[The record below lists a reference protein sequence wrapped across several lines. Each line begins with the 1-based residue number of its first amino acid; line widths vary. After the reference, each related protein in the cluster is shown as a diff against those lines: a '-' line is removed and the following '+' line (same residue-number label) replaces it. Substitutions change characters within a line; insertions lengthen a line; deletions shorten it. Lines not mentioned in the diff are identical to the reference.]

1 MTTVIKGEQV
11 ALAIRRVAD
20 RLTVIADWLNQLDAA
35 MGDGDTGVTISKG
48 AEGLRQHLAAN
59 PPGDDLGKWLAGV
72 GTAFNKAAPS
82 TIAALTATA
91 LMRAG
96 KEARGATTLDVA
108 LLARMLRAADEGIQE
123 RGKAKLGDKTIV
135 DALHP
140 AANAFAAA
148 IEQGADLRA
157 AALAMVEASRA
168 GRDAAIPLRSRIGRA
183 GWVGE
188 RTEGQPDP
196 GTVLL
201 VQALETIVGV
211 EYSDPGSTL
220 ESGD

>member
-1 MTTVIKGEQV
+1 MTTVIEGAQI
-11 ALAIRRVAD
+11 ASTIRRVAD
-20 RLTVIADWLNQLDAA
+20 RLIAIADWLNQLDAA

-48 AEGLRQHLAAN
+48 AEGLRQHLDAN

-96 KEARGATTLDVA
+96 KEARGVSALDAA
-108 LLARMLRAADEGIQE
+108 LLTRMLRAADEGVQE
-123 RGKAKLGDKTIV
+123 RGKAKPGDKTIV

-140 AANAFAAA
+140 AANAFAEA
-148 IEQGADLRA
+148 IAQDDDLRA
-157 AALAMVEASRA
+157 AALAMIEASRA
-168 GRDAAIPLRSRIGRA
+168 GRDAVIPLRSKIGRA

-201 VQALETIVGV
+201 VQVLETIAGV
-211 EYSDPGSTL
+211 EYSEPGSTL
-220 ESGD
+220 KA

>member
-1 MTTVIKGEQV
+1 MTITIDGSQV

-20 RLTVIADWLNQLDAA
+20 RLVIIADWLNQLDAA

-96 KEARGATTLDVA
+96 KEARGVTALDA
-108 LLARMLRAADEGIQE
+108 PLLARMLRAADEGIQE

-140 AANAFAAA
+140 AANVFAAA

-168 GRDAAIPLRSRIGRA
+168 GRDAAIPLRSKIGRA

-201 VQALETIVGV
+201 VQILETIVGV
-211 EYSDPGSTL
+211 EYSEPGSTL
-220 ESGD
+220 

>member
-1 MTTVIKGEQV
+1 MITVIKGEQV

-20 RLTVIADWLNQLDAA
+20 RFTAIADWLNQLDAA

-96 KEARGATTLDVA
+96 KEARGVTALDA
-108 LLARMLRAADEGIQE
+108 PLLARMLRAADEGIQE

-140 AANAFAAA
+140 AANVFAAA

-168 GRDAAIPLRSRIGRA
+168 GRDAAIPLRSKIGRA

-201 VQALETIVGV
+201 VQILETIVGV
-211 EYSDPGSTL
+211 EYSEPGSTL
-220 ESGD
+220 

>member
-1 MTTVIKGEQV
+1 MITVIKGEQV
-11 ALAIRRVAD
+11 SLAIRRVAD
-20 RLTVIADWLNQLDAA
+20 RFTAIADWLNQLDAA

-96 KEARGATTLDVA
+96 KEARGVATLDVA

-123 RGKAKLGDKTIV
+123 RGKAKLGDMTIV

-157 AALAMVEASRA
+157 AARAMVEASRA
-168 GRDAAIPLRSRIGRA
+168 GRDAAIPLRSKIGRA

-201 VQALETIVGV
+201 VQILETIVGV
-211 EYSDPGSTL
+211 EYSEPGSTL
-220 ESGD
+220 